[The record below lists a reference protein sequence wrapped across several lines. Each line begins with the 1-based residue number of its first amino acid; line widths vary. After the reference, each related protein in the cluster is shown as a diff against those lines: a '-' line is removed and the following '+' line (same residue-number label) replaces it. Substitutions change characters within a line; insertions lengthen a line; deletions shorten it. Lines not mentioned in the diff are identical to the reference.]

1 MCFVPLSKN
10 INNKIVKNSL
20 IINKIKHPKR
30 GRKNYKMDGLGTR
43 WMDMCMCNKKK
54 PPTKVNNK
62 GNINKSNIQ
71 TPPIIR
77 NT

>member
-10 INNKIVKNSL
+10 INNEIVKNSL

-43 WMDMCMCNKKK
+43 
-54 PPTKVNNK
+54 
-62 GNINKSNIQ
+62 
-71 TPPIIR
+71 
-77 NT
+77 